1 MDITRTS
8 TAMLEGLHDSRN
20 DRVWSAFARRYGP
33 ILVGFARRLGLN
45 ETDAAD
51 VAQETLVRFVEEYRA
66 GKYDRTRGRLRSWL
80 LSIARTR
87 AAAVFRQRSVR
98 GEREGLTSLVDL
110 SDEHTLTQI
119 WQTERRQ
126 VILRA
131 ALSELRTA
139 TKTNE
144 KTIEAFELLVHG
156 GCPPGVVAEQLG
168 MSIEDVYRAK
178 SRVSQKL
185 REIISRL
192 EAEYDG
198 EA

>member
-1 MDITRTS
+1 MDITRTT
-8 TAMLEGLHDSRN
+8 TALLEGLEDSRN
-20 DRVWSAFARRYGP
+20 DQIWSAFALRYGP

-45 ETDAAD
+45 ETDAAE

-87 AAAVFRQRSVR
+87 AAAVFRQRAVR
-98 GEREGLTSLVDL
+98 GEREGATALVNL
-110 SDEHTLTQI
+110 SDEHTLTEI

-126 VILRA
+126 VILRQA
-131 ALSELRTA
+131 IAQLHTT
-139 TKTNE
+139 TKINE

-156 GCPPGVVAEQLG
+156 GCPPGVVAEQLS

-178 SRVSQKL
+178 SRVAQKL
-185 REIISRL
+185 REIITRL

>member
-1 MDITRTS
+1 MDMTRTS
-8 TAMLEGLHDSRN
+8 TVLLEGLKDSQN
-20 DRVWSAFARRYGP
+20 DQVWSAFARRYGP
-33 ILVGFARRLGLN
+33 ILVGFGRRLGLN
-45 ETDAAD
+45 ETDAAE

-66 GKYDRTRGRLRSWL
+66 GKYDRERGRLRSWML
-80 LSIARTR
+80 TIARTR

-98 GEREGLTSLVDL
+98 GEREGVTALVNL
-110 SDEHTLTQI
+110 GDEHTLTQI

-131 ALSELRTA
+131 ALEELRSA

-185 REIISRL
+185 REIITRL

-198 EA
+198 ES